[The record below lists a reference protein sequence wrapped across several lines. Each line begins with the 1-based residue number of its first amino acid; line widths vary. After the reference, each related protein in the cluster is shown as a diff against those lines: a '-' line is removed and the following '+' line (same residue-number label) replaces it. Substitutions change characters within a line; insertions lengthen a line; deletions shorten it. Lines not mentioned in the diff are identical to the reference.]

1 MRGRPRDDYHGSD
14 ECQVVSESYHY
25 KIKKN
30 IVDEVIICVQSSK
43 RFITYHIFY
52 STQQHIIKGGARRA
66 RCNAV
71 PNHSTPKLAIGIS
84 TTFATTSGRSRPR
97 CATITKDSRAG
108 GPSTMHRTRMAVSR
122 IIVFPCASYTSND
135 LSPTPHTSC
144 SHIIPLSWS
153 NGRRGMLLVGPR
165 SHSNV
170 WSMVRF
176 CLVNV
181 CKFLYDY
188 ISNTREL
195 IHSIR

>member
-1 MRGRPRDDYHGSD
+1 
-14 ECQVVSESYHY
+14 VVSERYHY

-122 IIVFPCASYTSND
+122 IIVFPCTSYTSND
-135 LSPTPHTSC
+135 LSLTPHTSC
-144 SHIIPLSWS
+144 SHHHTAQ
-153 NGRRGMLLVGPR
+153 LVERTSRDVAGGAAESFKR
-165 SHSNV
+165 LEYGEILFGERMQV
-170 WSMVRF
+170 FV
-176 CLVNV
+176 
-181 CKFLYDY
+181 
-188 ISNTREL
+188 
-195 IHSIR
+195 